1 TTRGGEMCGVGV
13 EVMRRGEKRV
23 EVSARHDHRNLSQEQ
38 RSPVKV
44 DNITLDSVVFTTHH
58 DILQVQI
65 PMIDTLP
72 VQTAKSGRHCVK
84 NFLGSC
90 LTNETI
96 SAGCP

>member
-1 TTRGGEMCGVGV
+1 IGGEILAVGGQLIS
-13 EVMRRGEKRV
+13 RAGKTGEG
-23 EVSARHDHRNLSQEQ
+23 SARHDHRNLSQEK

-44 DNITLDSVVFTTHH
+44 DNINPYSVVFATHH

-65 PMIDTLP
+65 PMKNNLP
-72 VQTAKSGRHCVK
+72 GQNVKSGPHLGK

-96 SAGCP
+96 SEGCP